1 MKELLYI
8 VLVITFIGCS
18 DSSENED
25 LNILDSPTE
34 FTFINNIHSSLTD
47 E

>member
-1 MKELLYI
+1 MKKLLCI
-8 VLVITFIGCS
+8 LLAITFIGCS

-25 LNILDSPTE
+25 LNIGDSPTE
-34 FTFINNIHSSLTD
+34 FTFINNIHGSLTD